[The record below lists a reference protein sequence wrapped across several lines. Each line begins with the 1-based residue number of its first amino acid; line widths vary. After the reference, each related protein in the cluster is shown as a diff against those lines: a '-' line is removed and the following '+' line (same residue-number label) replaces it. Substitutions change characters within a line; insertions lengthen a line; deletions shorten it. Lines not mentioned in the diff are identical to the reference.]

1 MSIATTFRE
10 FELQTRPIHPDTRR
24 ALDKRWAELPEYAKT
39 PEQLLGKCAVG
50 CEGTHGVFPK
60 CNLTCSPCYHS
71 ADANKVRIDADHTVT
86 EVTKQMGLLR
96 QIRGPRAH
104 AQLIGGE
111 VSLLPPKAHRDTLLA
126 MRAVGR
132 EPMSMTH
139 GDFDYDYLLDVV
151 LDDEGKP
158 AFEKVS
164 FAAHFDSL
172 MRGRRGAVRPKNEAE
187 LNPYREQFAQ
197 MFLDLKKQHKVDS
210 YLAHNMTVTP
220 TNLDEVEQVTRDVLA
235 MPYDMMSFQPAA
247 FIGDDR
253 RWKENFDEVT
263 IDAVWER
270 IEAGVGQKL
279 PHKAVQFGDPRCN
292 RHTVGVMVEGRFA
305 SVLDA
310 DEPKDIAARD
320 RFLKHYGGM
329 IFGDIPRWAL
339 TIKVIRAVLSHPQDL
354 PPMAGLVN
362 RILKRGGGLRAV
374 IRAAR
379 RGKVSFKTFV
389 VHNFMDAEQ
398 VKPAWQ
404 LMKQGVVADDPIIK
418 ETQERLGSCMYAMSH
433 PETGEIVP
441 ACVQHSVLD
450 PIENIGLRKLLPL
463 EPKGERRTG
472 ITNGK
477 VDELSTGAD
486 SRW

>member
-1 MSIATTFRE
+1 MSIAAFARRI
-10 FELQTRPIHPDTRR
+10 ELQTRPIHPETQA
-24 ALDKRWAELPEYAKT
+24 ALDKRWAELPEHAKT

-71 ADANKVRIDADHTVT
+71 ADANKVRIDGDHTVT
-86 EVTKQMGLLR
+86 EVTKQMALLR
-96 QIRGPRAH
+96 QVRGPRAH

-111 VSLLPPKAHRDTLLA
+111 VSLLPPKAHRDTLKA

-151 LDDEGKP
+151 LDDDGKP
-158 AFEKVS
+158 AFQKVS

-172 MRGRRGAVRPKNEAE
+172 MRGRRGAVRPRSEAE
-187 LNPYREQFAQ
+187 LNPFREKFVD
-197 MFLDLKKQHKVDS
+197 MFIDLEKQTGVKS

-220 TNLDEVEQVTRDVLA
+220 TNLDEVEQVTRDVLG
-235 MPYDMMSFQPAA
+235 MRYDMMSFQPAA

-253 RWKENFDEVT
+253 RWKENFEEVT
-263 IDAVWER
+263 IDAVWDR
-270 IEAGVGQKL
+270 IEAGAGQTL

-292 RHTVGVMVEGRFA
+292 RHTVGVMVDGRFA

-339 TIKVIRAVLSHPQDL
+339 TVKVIRAILSHPQDL
-354 PPMAGLVN
+354 PPLIGLMS
-362 RILKRGGGLRAV
+362 RIVKRGGGVRQV

-379 RGKVSFKTFV
+379 TGKVSFKTFV

-398 VKPAWQ
+398 VKPAWDM
-404 LMKQGVVADDPIIK
+404 MKKGIVAGDPKLK
-418 ETQERLGSCMYAMSH
+418 ETQERLGACMYAMSH
-433 PETGEIVP
+433 PETGELVP
-441 ACVQHSVLD
+441 ACAQHSVLD
-450 PIENIGLRKLLPL
+450 PIENIGLRTLLPL
-463 EPKGERRTG
+463 EPKSERRTG
-472 ITNGK
+472 ISNGK
-477 VDELSTGAD
+477 ADELVSDG